1 MYVIKYIFGL
11 NIGPLEHNSSYPIK
25 HNSSDNLKT
34 PSSWLRKFL
43 NFISFTIGVGL
54 AKESL

>member
-1 MYVIKYIFGL
+1 MYVIKYIFVL
-11 NIGPLEHNSSYPIK
+11 NIGHLEHNSSCPIK

-43 NFISFTIGVGL
+43 NLISFTIGVGL
-54 AKESL
+54 SKESL